1 MFKEIITLVVAPL
14 FVALVTILVEHWLD
28 NRDDN

>member
-1 MFKEIITLVVAPL
+1 MLKEIITLVVVPL

>member
-1 MFKEIITLVVAPL
+1 MVVAPL